1 PSTMGQCIRH
11 IRHQISAYERASSL
25 NPNDADLMSDM
36 ADALAHSG
44 RSEEAVDLLLKAMRL
59 NPFYPDQYIWHLGGA
74 YFNLKEYEKAIRT
87 IKTMQNPT
95 EGRRI
100 LAASYGHLNMEVE
113 ASAEARRV
121 LEAHPNFNVDHWA
134 SVQPDKFQDDVD
146 HFVEGLR
153 RAGL

>member
-1 PSTMGQCIRH
+1 MT
-11 IRHQISAYERASSL
+11 L

-44 RSEEAVDLLLKAMRL
+44 RSEEAVALLQKAMRL

-74 YFNLKEYEKAIRT
+74 YFNLKCYEDAIRT

-95 EGRRI
+95 EGRRL
-100 LAASYGHLNMEVE
+100 LAASYGHLGRE
-113 ASAEARRV
+113 AEARTEAELV
-121 LEAHPNFNVDHWA
+121 LKAHPRFSVERWA
-134 SVQPDKFQDDVD
+134 AVQPDKFQEDVQ
-146 HFVEGLR
+146 HFVEGLK